1 MSVSKHFERLL
12 QLYFFSYFHYFE
24 IQIQWLIL
32 DKTFLYF
39 ATSLLWVSFF
49 VLPNRPW
56 QYDSVFVKD
65 TEGSVY
71 FPFEVYL
78 VEVSDMMCVF
88 LMFSCKLHIN
98 NLSKTYQVLFYFL
111 R

>member
-1 MSVSKHFERLL
+1 M
-12 QLYFFSYFHYFE
+12 
-24 IQIQWLIL
+24 
-32 DKTFLYF
+32 
-39 ATSLLWVSFF
+39 
-49 VLPNRPW
+49 
-56 QYDSVFVKD
+56 KD

-78 VEVSDMMCVF
+78 VEVSDMMCIF